1 MSGEASG
8 ATGYIQH
15 HLTNY
20 TVDGLNVDTLVVSW
34 VLGLVFLGTFYFA
47 ARRATS
53 GVPGPLQNFVEL
65 IIEFVDGLV
74 VDTYHGNSKIVTPM
88 AITIFVW
95 VFLMNFMD
103 LIPVDTFAWIGAT
116 FGLHTLGEFK
126 AVPTTDPNLT
136 LGMSITVFF
145 IVMFFNL
152 KSKGPVGLVKEIFTA
167 PFGPWL
173 FPFNVFLRVVEEL
186 AKPLSLGLR
195 LFGNIYAGEL
205 IFILIAL
212 LPWPSQWLL
221 GAPWAIFH
229 ILVITIQ
236 AFVFMMLSIV
246 YLSMAEDSH

>member
-1 MSGEASG
+1 MSESNSSSD
-8 ATGYIQH
+8 YIQH
-15 HLTNY
+15 HLSHF
-20 TVDGLNVDTLVVSW
+20 VSGGLNVDTFAVSW
-34 VLGLVFLGTFYFA
+34 VLGIAFLGVFYFS
-47 ARRATS
+47 ARRATA
-53 GVPGPLQNFVEL
+53 GVPGPLQNFVEMML
-65 IIEFVDGLV
+65 EFVDGLV
-74 VDTYHGNSKIVTPM
+74 CETYHGKSKLVGPLSL
-88 AITIFVW
+88 TIFVW

-103 LIPVDTFAWIGAT
+103 LLPVDTLAWLGSHL
-116 FGLHTLGEFK
+116 GLHAIGEFK
-126 AVPTTDPNLT
+126 LVPTADPNLT
-136 LGMSITVFF
+136 LGMSLTVFLLV
-145 IVMFFNL
+145 IVFNL
-152 KSKGPVGLVKEIFTA
+152 KAKGVRGFTKEIFCA

-173 FPFNVFLRVVEEL
+173 FPINIFLKIVEEL

-212 LPWPSQWLL
+212 LPWPTQWLL